1 MLGDHP
7 VDVML
12 LATDLDLARR
22 FYAGTVGLEVLPVSD
37 PNWIASLRRQDTCHL
52 DLGWRCQAPRLSG
65 SRSTDDVFGRC
76 FLNVLPGAAAGC
88 RGLAGAGGRG
98 LRPVVDTARP

>member
-22 FYAGTVGLEVLPVSD
+22 FYAGTVGLEVLPVRIPTGSHRCEGRTR
-37 PNWIASLRRQDTCHL
+37 PISIWAGVARRR
-52 DLGWRCQAPRLSG
+52 GFSG
-65 SRSTDDVFGRC
+65 RRSTDDVFGRC
-76 FLNVLPGAAAGC
+76 FLNVLPGALRVAVAWPVPGRGVAAG
-88 RGLAGAGGRG
+88 G
-98 LRPVVDTARP
+98 